1 MENTEEVTY
10 NKAGGYI
17 SEITFNNGQN
27 VSIAKNDIVVFV
39 GPNNAGKSQALRDIY
54 QISNYKISN
63 IVIND
68 VKFQKSD
75 MEIQTILEKVA
86 FKRQQNGYIQYT
98 YLNQDYVYNDY
109 TMQQFKSSA
118 GLGDLRNL
126 FMVYL
131 DTSQRLSICNPATSI
146 RLDQAKT
153 HPIHYAAYFPE
164 RRKWLTNNFYK
175 AFEQNLIPN
184 LSYGNSI
191 PLSMGKPIKLAGE
204 YEDEQARQEAYGA
217 ILHKYPQVQ
226 NQGDGMKS
234 FTGILLYLMLDFYCT
249 YLIDEPESFL
259 HPPQA
264 RIMGQIIGET
274 LNEYQQAFISTHS
287 EDIIKGLISVCPQR
301 IKIIRITR
309 EGNTNSFSILDNEK
323 FQNIWNDP
331 LLKYSN
337 IMSGIFHKSVVV
349 CESDS
354 DCKLYQIIDE
364 FNAQTKGHHSETLF
378 IHCGGKHRMS
388 NVIKAL
394 KSLNVDVKVVPD
406 INVLN
411 ESNTI
416 KKIYESTGGDWDD
429 LKEDYSKFRSAFN
442 GGGSSLKRSIFK
454 DFINT
459 ILGASTEVNLSKEE
473 INRIKEEM
481 KIATKWDILKT
492 SGESGIPAGEAKVA
506 YNSMNAKLKNRGIF
520 IVPVGELERF
530 ITEVNLHGPAWVNS
544 VLEQFSDLNNPVYDK
559 VKSFISDVTS

>member
-1 MENTEEVTY
+1 MEGTEEITY

-27 VSIAKNDIVVFV
+27 VPIAKNDIIVFV
-39 GPNNAGKSQALRDIY
+39 GPNNVGKSQALRDIF
-54 QISNYKISN
+54 QLSEFPLSN
-63 IVIND
+63 IVINN

-75 MEIQTILEKVA
+75 IEIQTVLEKFA
-86 FKRQQNGYIQYT
+86 FKQKQRGYIQYKF
-98 YLNQDYVYNDY
+98 LNQDFNYYDD
-109 TMQQFKSSA
+109 TMRSFKSSS
-118 GLGDLRNL
+118 GLGHLRNL

-131 DTSQRLSICNPATSI
+131 DTSSRLSICNPATSI

-153 HPIHYAAYFPE
+153 HPIHYAAYLSD
-164 RRKWLTNNFYK
+164 RRKWLSESFYE
-175 AFEQNLIPN
+175 AFKQNLIPN
-184 LSYGNSI
+184 LNFGSAV
-191 PLSMGKPIKLAGE
+191 PLSMGKPVKLEGE
-204 YEDEQARQEAYGA
+204 FEDEQARQEAYRN
-217 ILHKYPQVQ
+217 ILAKYPQIQ

-274 LNEYQQAFISTHS
+274 LNEDQQAFISTHS
-287 EDIIKGLISVCPQR
+287 EDIIKGLISVCPER

-309 EGNTNSFSILDNEK
+309 EGTTNSFSILDNEK
-323 FQNIWNDP
+323 FQDVWNDP

-354 DCKLYQIIDE
+354 DCKLYQIIDD
-364 FNAQTKGHHSETLF
+364 FNAQAKGHHSETLF
-378 IHCGGKHRMS
+378 IHCVGKHRMA
-388 NVIKAL
+388 NVVEAL
-394 KSLNVDVKVVPD
+394 RSLNVNVKVVPD
-406 INVLN
+406 IDVLN
-411 ESNTI
+411 ESSTI
-416 KKIYESTGGDWDD
+416 KNIYEATGGHWSD
-429 LKEDYSKFRSAFN
+429 LREDYGKFRSPFN
-442 GGGSSLKRSIFK
+442 GAGSSLKRSIFK

-459 ILGASTEVNLSKEE
+459 TLDSSNEVNLSKEE

-481 KIATKWDILKT
+481 KTATKWDVLKT

-506 YNSMNAKLKNRGIF
+506 YNSMNIKLKTKGIF

-530 ITEVNLHGPAWVNS
+530 ITEVNLHGPGWVNS
-544 VLEQFSDLNNPVYDK
+544 VLEQFPDLNNPVYDR
-559 VKSFISDVTS
+559 VKAFINEVTG